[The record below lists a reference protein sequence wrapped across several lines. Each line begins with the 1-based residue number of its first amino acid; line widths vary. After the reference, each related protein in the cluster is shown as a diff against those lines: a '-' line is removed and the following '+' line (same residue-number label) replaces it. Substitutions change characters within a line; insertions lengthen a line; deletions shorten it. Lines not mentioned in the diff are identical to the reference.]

1 MVELSERVKKLMLSF
16 YGDNPFVKQ
25 LEIKL
30 VKAQVGRVEM
40 LMPIDSDFHTN
51 VYKIAHGGA
60 LMSLA
65 DTAMGATCLTLN
77 KKVVTLEFNINCIK
91 GAPSNCSVLAIG
103 QVIHNG
109 ASTIVVEADI
119 IGENGEFY
127 AKARGTFFV
136 IEKFTA

>member
-1 MVELSERVKKLMLSF
+1 MSEFPEHVKKLMLSF
-16 YGDNPFVKQ
+16 YEDNPFVKQ
-25 LEIKL
+25 LRIELK
-30 VKAQVGRVEM
+30 KAQVGRVEM

-77 KKVVTLEFNINCIK
+77 KKVVTLDFNINCIK
-91 GAPSNCSVLAIG
+91 GAPSNYSVLAIG

-119 IGENGEFY
+119 IGENGELY

>member
-1 MVELSERVKKLMLSF
+1 
-16 YGDNPFVKQ
+16 
-25 LEIKL
+25 
-30 VKAQVGRVEM
+30 
-40 LMPIDSDFHTN
+40 
-51 VYKIAHGGA
+51 
-60 LMSLA
+60 
-65 DTAMGATCLTLN
+65 MGATCLTLN
-77 KKVVTLEFNINCIK
+77 KKVVTLDFNINCIK